1 VVLLVPVTDE
11 ERDVPVWRVERDGD
25 HCPVIHGD
33 APETAGGA
41 LHAERREVEEAPDLV
56 LDLEV
61 VGPVPA
67 RWYGA
72 VGAEDAV
79 LPAVLA
85 VLDPIPVSS
94 RKFRPRVDFHHTEH
108 IDTVCK
114 IKTC

>member
-11 ERDVPVWRVERDGD
+11 ERDVPVWGVERDRD
-25 HCPVIHGD
+25 DCPVIHSD
-33 APETAGGA
+33 AAKTAGGT

-67 RWYGA
+67 WRYRA

-85 VLDPIPVSS
+85 VLDPVPGSS
-94 RKFRPRVDFHHTEH
+94 RKFRPRLD
-108 IDTVCK
+108 
-114 IKTC
+114 